1 MIFRYRKTG
10 LYKTMAYQTSLQ
22 SQTMELLVAY
32 RQKPSVQLR
41 NRLVRLNMG
50 LVRKVAHRLTHQCAE
65 PYEDLEQCGF
75 LGLITAI
82 ERFDPSQGYAFSS
95 FAVPYIRGEILH
107 FLRDRANTVRIPR
120 RWQQLSRDAA
130 KARQALTMELGR
142 QPNDQEIADA
152 LSLSMQ
158 EWRSVKLATTNRVP
172 LSLNARVS
180 SGHSQSD
187 SAMTLGDT
195 LMDVHSQ
202 ILQANQ
208 EDRIELQ
215 QALNQLEDRT
225 RIMIE
230 SVFFHQLSRQE
241 VAKRIGVSSVTVTR
255 NMKKGIDKLVDLL
268 QQQQPAA
275 LQAEH

>member
-1 MIFRYRKTG
+1 
-10 LYKTMAYQTSLQ
+10 MAYQTSLQ

-120 RWQQLSRDAA
+120 RWQQLSRDGA

-142 QPNDQEIADA
+142 QPSDQEIADA
-152 LSLSMQ
+152 LDLSMQ

-180 SGHSQSD
+180 SGHQSD

-268 QQQQPAA
+268 QQQPNA
-275 LQAEH
+275 LQTEH

>member
-1 MIFRYRKTG
+1 
-10 LYKTMAYQTSLQ
+10 MAYQTSLQ

-41 NRLVRLNMG
+41 NRLVRLNIG

-65 PYEDLEQCGF
+65 PYEDLEQCGC

-120 RWQQLSRDAA
+120 RWQQLSRDGA

-142 QPNDQEIADA
+142 QPKDQEIADA
-152 LSLSMQ
+152 LDLSMQ

-180 SGHSQSD
+180 SGQQSD

-195 LMDVHSQ
+195 LMDFHSQ
-202 ILQANQ
+202 VLQANQ

-230 SVFFHQLSRQE
+230 SVFFHHLSRQE

-255 NMKKGIDKLVDLL
+255 NMKKGIDKLVELL
-268 QQQQPAA
+268 QQQPNA
-275 LQAEH
+275 LQIEH

>member
-1 MIFRYRKTG
+1 
-10 LYKTMAYQTSLQ
+10 MAYQTSLQ

-152 LSLSMQ
+152 LNLSMQ
-158 EWRSVKLATTNRVP
+158 EWRSVKLASTNRVP

-180 SGHSQSD
+180 SGHHQSD

-255 NMKKGIDKLVDLL
+255 NMKKGIDKLVELL

-275 LQAEH
+275 LQTEH

>member
-10 LYKTMAYQTSLQ
+10 LNKHMAYQTSLQ

-152 LSLSMQ
+152 LNLSMQ

-180 SGHSQSD
+180 SGHHQSD

-275 LQAEH
+275 LQTEH

>member
-1 MIFRYRKTG
+1 
-10 LYKTMAYQTSLQ
+10 MAYQTSLQ

-120 RWQQLSRDAA
+120 RWQQLSRDGA

-142 QPNDQEIADA
+142 QPSDQEIADA
-152 LSLSMQ
+152 LDLSMQ

-180 SGHSQSD
+180 SGQQSD

-195 LMDVHSQ
+195 LMDFHSQ
-202 ILQANQ
+202 VLQANQ

-230 SVFFHQLSRQE
+230 SVFFHHLSRQE

-255 NMKKGIDKLVDLL
+255 NMKKGIDKLVELL
-268 QQQQPAA
+268 QQQQPNV